1 MYQYQLNFSMFCA
14 TSALDISRQYL
25 NHPNIRICSVYRFH
39 VSFHVR
45 LILHELGISL
55 PHTDGF
61 SKVKNAHIKNTYYSI
76 CDDYGVGA
84 NDAWM
89 HGDWFYTTDY
99 AIFRH
104 EINRNVSTKQPYT
117 MDHYKVKRIHKK
129 GIEKQICEAICLFSS
144 YFSGPGKIKNSW

>member
-1 MYQYQLNFSMFCA
+1 MFCA
-14 TSALDISRQYL
+14 TSALDISWQYL
-25 NHPNIRICSVYRFH
+25 NHPNLRICSVYRFH

-61 SKVKNAHIKNTYYSI
+61 SKVKNAHIKNTYYNI

-104 EINRNVSTKQPYT
+104 EINRMSPPNNLTRWIITKSKGFTKKALKSRSVRPYVYLVLT
-117 MDHYKVKRIHKK
+117 SQVQARSRIV
-129 GIEKQICEAICLFSS
+129 GCSAPAVDAQ
-144 YFSGPGKIKNSW
+144 

>member
-25 NHPNIRICSVYRFH
+25 NHPNLRICSVYRFH

-104 EINRNVSTKQPYT
+104 EVKSTERSPPET
-117 MDHYKVKRIHKK
+117 LTR
-129 GIEKQICEAICLFSS
+129 
-144 YFSGPGKIKNSW
+144 